1 MNTPKSPTPQVERG
15 AWGGT
20 CVNVGCVPKKIMS
33 NAANLATGF
42 HFASDYGF
50 SGDSAPRF
58 DLAALKR
65 ARDDYVKR
73 LNAIYERNLKSAG
86 VATFLSSA
94 TLADAHTVRLEDG
107 ALLQVR
113 VPTTQVDS
121 AGQSATIM
129 SRGRH
134 PAQPAQ
140 PSHNPAP
147 PFALL
152 RVCRP
157 TTS

>member
-1 MNTPKSPTPQVERG
+1 VVVGVIHSANPDHRIVPIKLARPTVGIPKPPTPQVERG

-33 NAANLATGF
+33 NAANLATDL
-42 HFASDYGF
+42 HFAGDYGF
-50 SGDSAPRF
+50 CGDSTPRF

-94 TLADAHTVRLEDG
+94 SLADAHTVRLEDG
-107 ALLQVR
+107 TLLQVR
-113 VPTTQVDS
+113 VPATQQ
-121 AGQSATIM
+121 QS
-129 SRGRH
+129 
-134 PAQPAQ
+134 
-140 PSHNPAP
+140 
-147 PFALL
+147 
-152 RVCRP
+152 V
-157 TTS
+157 